1 MATGPP
7 SVVEDLDRRL
17 TDAEYWQNRSW
28 RWVQEMHRDWGN
40 EIANKVLLRWIRDL
54 QGNESHMKQKV
65 MELEVTR
72 EILEEVKE
80 WNQQKSQEIEG
91 LKCEIQAL
99 KGDVA
104 ALKATKAM
112 KAWPVKPFVLTSF
125 GLSDLSSQEWC
136 FFAKFHF
143 DLIFN

>member
-1 MATGPP
+1 MMATGPP

-17 TDAEYWQNRSW
+17 TDAEYWQNRLW

-40 EIANKVLLRWIRDL
+40 EIANEVLLRWIRDL

-65 MELEVTR
+65 MELEVTK

-91 LKCEIQAL
+91 LK
-99 KGDVA
+99 
-104 ALKATKAM
+104 
-112 KAWPVKPFVLTSF
+112 
-125 GLSDLSSQEWC
+125 
-136 FFAKFHF
+136 
-143 DLIFN
+143 